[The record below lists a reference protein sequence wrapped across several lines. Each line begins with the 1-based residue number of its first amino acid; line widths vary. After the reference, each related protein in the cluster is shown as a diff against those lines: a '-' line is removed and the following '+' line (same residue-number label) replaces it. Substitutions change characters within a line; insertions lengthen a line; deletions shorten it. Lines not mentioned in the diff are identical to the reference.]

1 MKVRVR
7 AEVCQGHSMCRL
19 ACPEIFG
26 LDDVTGHASVRSEEV
41 PMPLVAAVENAM
53 ASCPEGAIEITP

>member
-19 ACPEIFG
+19 ACPDIFV
-26 LDDVTGHASVRSEEV
+26 LDDVTGHASASSEEV
-41 PMPLVAAVENAM
+41 PMSLVPAVENAV